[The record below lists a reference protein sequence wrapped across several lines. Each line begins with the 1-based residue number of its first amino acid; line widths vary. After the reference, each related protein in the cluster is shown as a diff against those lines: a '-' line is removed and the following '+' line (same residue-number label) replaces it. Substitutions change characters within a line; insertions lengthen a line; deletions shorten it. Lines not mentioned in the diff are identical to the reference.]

1 MAGRSGGYNI
11 ILITVLVVL
20 VAGLGIV
27 LALQNGDLQQA
38 KADKEK
44 ADAEKAT
51 AQKNLSA
58 VALQNAQ
65 LWKLLSGR
73 DGAVTKEAVSEY
85 ETKLQEATK
94 ALAMT
99 EGVSREFNN
108 FHELAVAQG
117 ETLQSLANKLDS
129 EKKEAAT
136 QRKNARVRQEGL
148 DSANT
153 EFKNSLDAKNR
164 EIEEQQ
170 QKVESAIAAA
180 SETNDEWRKKFEDL
194 SDTTASEIAD
204 LKAELSVS
212 QNLLL
217 RARDRID
224 VLEREKVKE
233 RTFAEVDP
241 DGEVER
247 VADEQG
253 LAWINRGRH
262 HRLRAGTRFEVFQYI
277 KGGRKLH
284 KGSVEVASVN
294 DRYAMVRILN
304 TADDL
309 NPITAGDKITSPF
322 YDAGDVP
329 TFVIAGEELANSRYS
344 LEDVRKQIAAFGG
357 KVEDKVTT
365 TTSYLVAIKGYEDSE
380 EYKEA
385 RKLGITVMREGELY
399 QFIGL

>member
-38 KADKEK
+38 KTDAANAE
-44 ADAEKAT
+44 AEKAT

-73 DGAVTKEAVSEY
+73 DGAITKEAVAEY
-85 ETKLQEATK
+85 EDKLQEATK

-99 EGVSREFNN
+99 EGVAREFSN

-153 EFKNSLDAKNR
+153 EFKSSIDSKNR

-194 SDTTASEIAD
+194 SDTTAGEIAD

-217 RARDRID
+217 RARDRIE

-262 HRLRAGTRFEVFQYI
+262 HRLRSGTRFEVFQYI

-294 DRYAMVRILN
+294 DRYAMVRILH

-322 YDAGDVP
+322 YDAGEMP
-329 TFVIAGEELANSRYS
+329 TFVIAGEELSSRYS
-344 LEDVRKQIAAFGG
+344 LEDVRKQIVAFGG
-357 KVEDKVTT
+357 KVEDEVTT
-365 TTSYLVAIKGYEDSE
+365 TTSYIVAIKGYEDSE
-380 EYKEA
+380 AYKEA
-385 RKLGITVMREGELY
+385 RKLGITVMRESELY